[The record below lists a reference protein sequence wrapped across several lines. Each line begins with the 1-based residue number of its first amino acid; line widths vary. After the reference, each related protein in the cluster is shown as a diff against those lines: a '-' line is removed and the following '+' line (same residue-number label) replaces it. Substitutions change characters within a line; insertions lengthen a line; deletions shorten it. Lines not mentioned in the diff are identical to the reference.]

1 MNGLRAGMSAAPLM
15 AAARG
20 ATGVTSPTCQ
30 LRTWLAQRNRMKR
43 GSCFYAFK
51 ATEYADFVRPRL
63 VDHQAVIAQRRSGT
77 SVGAAA
83 HRRCVVAR
91 K

>member
-1 MNGLRAGMSAAPLM
+1 
-15 AAARG
+15 
-20 ATGVTSPTCQ
+20 
-30 LRTWLAQRNRMKR
+30 MKR